1 MLIGE
6 YFHSID
12 EKGRMNFPVKLR
24 DELGEQFVVT
34 RWLDDCLVV
43 FSEGE
48 MENIVAKLKSQP
60 MSGTRDIQRYIFAN
74 ATTVEPDKQG
84 RILIPANLREKAGLK
99 RDIVVIGVMDHA
111 EIWDK
116 ERWEAKSGSVDA
128 DVIDEK
134 MNELGI

>member
-24 DELGEQFVVT
+24 DDLGEQFVVT
-34 RWLDDCLVV
+34 RWLDDCLIV
-43 FSEGE
+43 FSQNE
-48 MENIVAKLKSQP
+48 MENIVAKLRSQP
-60 MSGTRDIQRYIFAN
+60 MGSTRDVQRYIFAN

-84 RILIPANLREKAGLK
+84 RILIPNSLREKAGLK

-116 ERWEAKSGSVDA
+116 ERWETKSDSVDA
-128 DVIDEK
+128 AVIDEK